1 MEGVHGERG
10 GMSEQELTGFKKLP
24 AIEGRTACLTC
35 GCGSHDTM
43 PMDALLGVGFGDV
56 TVTRDNEYVWSETNA
71 VHKAERLKRDPML
84 WQGKDA
90 EEAAAK
96 DPNHDWRVHF
106 VAPLYEALYQRQGKE
121 HWV

>member
-1 MEGVHGERG
+1 
-10 GMSEQELTGFKKLP
+10 MSEQELTGFKKLP
-24 AIEGRTACLTC
+24 AIEG
-35 GCGSHDTM
+35 SDTM

-121 HWV
+121 HWVLVERGEGFA